1 MSQKILGSK
10 SDIPDGQGKLYEVG
24 DESIAVFRVG
34 EKIFAIEDFC
44 KHRGG
49 SLSQGHLQGELVEC
63 PMHGWVYDISS
74 GECLTDPKG
83 KVKSYEVILDCEK
96 IIIELPSDLNH

>member
-1 MSQKILGSK
+1 MAQIILGSK
-10 SDIPDGQGKLYEVG
+10 SDFPDGQGKLFEVG
-24 DESIAVFRVG
+24 NENNAVFKVG

-49 SLSQGHLQGELVEC
+49 SLSQGHLNGELVEC

-74 GECLTDPKG
+74 GECLTNPKG
-83 KVKSYEVILDCEK
+83 KVKFF
-96 IIIELPSDLNH
+96 

>member
-1 MSQKILGSK
+1 MSQIILGSK

-24 DESIAVFRVG
+24 DESIAVFKVG

-49 SLSQGHLQGELVEC
+49 ALSQGHLEGELVEC
-63 PMHGWVYDISS
+63 PMHGWVYDIST
-74 GECLTDPKG
+74 GECLTNPKG
-83 KVKSYEVILDCEK
+83 KVKVYESLFDNEK
-96 IIIELPSDLNH
+96 IIIEFPSDLNN